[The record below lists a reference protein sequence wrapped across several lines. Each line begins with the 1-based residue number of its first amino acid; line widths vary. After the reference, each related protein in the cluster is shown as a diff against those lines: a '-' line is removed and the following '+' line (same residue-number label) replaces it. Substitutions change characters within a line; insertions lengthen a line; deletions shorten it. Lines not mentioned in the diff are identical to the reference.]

1 MASIYH
7 AAATTNKIE
16 HTHTLQEFVALGK
29 SVDVYDYLRFAM
41 TEKRDGIGVV
51 IHNVLDDYVAE
62 MKDQA
67 FKINLTPKQV
77 DQYRYNP
84 KKLSYRLYGT
94 TTLYHIILKLNNLA
108 NVHEFSL
115 KSGQVL
121 LFTPSV
127 MKSVISSIY
136 SSERNAILT
145 YNGAHSM
152 DSTVKAV
159 SNDRLMYLA

>member
-1 MASIYH
+1 MARIYT

-16 HTHTLQEFVALGK
+16 HTHTLQEFIALGR

-41 TEKRDGIGVV
+41 KENHDGMNVV
-51 IHNVLDDYVAE
+51 IHNVLDDYLAE

-67 FKINLTPKQV
+67 FKINLTSKQIEE
-77 DQYRYNP
+77 YKYNP

-108 NVHEFSL
+108 NAHEFSL
-115 KSGQVL
+115 KNGQVL

-127 MKSVISSIY
+127 MKNVVASIY
-136 SSERNAILT
+136 SSEKNAIYT
-145 YNGAHSM
+145 YNVAHSS
-152 DSTVKAV
+152 DSSVKPIT
-159 SNDRLMYLA
+159 NDRLMYLA

>member
-7 AAATTNKIE
+7 SAATTNKVE
-16 HTHTLQEFVALGK
+16 HTHTLQEFIALGK

-41 TEKRDGIGVV
+41 TETRDGIRVV
-51 IHNVLDDYVAE
+51 VHNVLDDYIAE

-77 DQYRYNP
+77 DEYRYNP

-94 TTLYHIILKLNNLA
+94 TTLHHIILKLNNLA

-115 KSGQVL
+115 KSGQIL
-121 LFTPSV
+121 LFTPST
-127 MKSVISSIY
+127 MKSIISSIY

-145 YNGAHSM
+145 YNGAHSNGALPQL
-152 DSTVKAV
+152 VI
-159 SNDRLMYLA
+159 NDRLTHLA

>member
-1 MASIYH
+1 MASIYM

-16 HTHTLQEFVALGK
+16 HTHTLQEFILMGRA
-29 SVDVYDYLRFAM
+29 VDVYDYLKFAM
-41 TEKRDGIGVV
+41 TENHDGMKVV
-51 IHNVLDDYVAE
+51 IHNVLDDYVAD

-67 FKINLTPKQV
+67 FQIHLTSKQV
-77 DQYRYNP
+77 DEYKYNP

-108 NVHEFSL
+108 NAHEFSL
-115 KSGQVL
+115 KSGKLL

-127 MKSVISSIY
+127 MKEVVSSIY
-136 SSERNAILT
+136 SSEWNAIKT
-145 YNGAHSM
+145 YNGAHSSDM
-152 DSTVKAV
+152 SVKDV

>member
-1 MASIYH
+1 MASIYN
-7 AAATTNKIE
+7 AAATTSKIE
-16 HTHTLQEFVALGK
+16 HTHTLQEFIALGK
-29 SVDVYDYLRFAM
+29 SVDIYDYLRFAM
-41 TEKRDGIGVV
+41 KENHDGMDMV
-51 IHNVLDDYVAE
+51 IHNVLDDYIVE

-67 FKINLTPKQV
+67 FKIHLTPKQV
-77 DQYRYNP
+77 DEYKYNP

-127 MKSVISSIY
+127 MKNVVASIY
-136 SSERNAILT
+136 SSEKNAIYT
-145 YNGAHSM
+145 YNVAHST
-152 DSTVKAV
+152 DTTIKPVT
-159 SNDRLMYLA
+159 NDRLMYLT